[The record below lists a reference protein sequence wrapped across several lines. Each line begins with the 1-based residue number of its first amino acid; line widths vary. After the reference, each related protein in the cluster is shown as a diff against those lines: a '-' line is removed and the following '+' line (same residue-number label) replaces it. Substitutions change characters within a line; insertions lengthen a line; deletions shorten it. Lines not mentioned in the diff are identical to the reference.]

1 MDTVARGKLRWGM
14 EEEEEEEEGVGGRI
28 FIELYPNYSSSE
40 VRELRRRV

>member
-14 EEEEEEEEGVGGRI
+14 EEEEEEGVGGRI